1 MPVYVAVDL
10 GPEGG
15 RVLTGEFDGERLA
28 VREAHRFANRPV
40 RVLDGLYWDVLGLL
54 TQARGG
60 IALAASRG
68 RLTSVGVTAWG
79 GDFALLDR
87 AGRLLANPRHHL
99 DPYTSGLTG
108 LVSWQDHYELT
119 GVRPGPGTTACQLLA
134 HAGSP
139 LLEAADH
146 LAMMPDLFTLWLSG
160 EMLAERTIAS
170 TSQLLDARTGRWA
183 DSLVTRLGLP
193 HHLFAHRLA
202 EPGTVAGPLR
212 DGSDGSGVGS
222 GGVRSS
228 RNGRGPG
235 ATMVVAVAGHDAA
248 SAATALPVSAGSVGY
263 ISLGPRSLAGLEL
276 DAPVT
281 SRAARLA
288 GFTNEGGVMGTV
300 RFTRALNGLTLLQEC
315 RRAWGVRTSYAD
327 LVAEAATAPAF
338 GPLIDPGHPW
348 FLEPGDIPARI
359 AAYCRSTGQA
369 PPEDRAQTV
378 RCVLESL
385 ACSYRW
391 ALEQAEFLSDRR
403 VEAVHLVGGGAAS
416 ATLCG
421 LVADFAGRPVLA
433 GPVEATAVGNLL
445 VQAMADG
452 RLGSLT
458 ELREVVRRSF
468 RPRPFPPAARR
479 EPYEIAYSRYRR
491 LTGIDGFWNDAGPGP
506 RPDTGRRTRPAR
518 HAASAPSGTP
528 VTPATP
534 ATPATSAAPAVSVT
548 SVTSVGLSGD
558 RVTAGADEE
567 VEVGAPVGLHHM
579 IDVEAFPAP

>member
-1 MPVYVAVDL
+1 MAVDL
-10 GPEGG
+10 GPESG

-54 TQARGG
+54 TQTRGG
-60 IALAASRG
+60 IALAASRT

-99 DPYTSGLTG
+99 DPYTSGLAG

-139 LLEAADH
+139 LLDAADQ
-146 LAMMPDLFTLWLSG
+146 LAMIPDLFTLWLSG
-160 EMLAERTIAS
+160 ETLAERTVAS
-170 TSQLLDARTGRWA
+170 TSQLLDVRTGRWA

-193 HHLFAHRLA
+193 RHLFAHRLT

-212 DGSDGSGVGS
+212 GENGEDGGT
-222 GGVRSS
+222 GGNGRRS
-228 RNGRGPG
+228 RNGRGPA
-235 ATMVVAVAGHDAA
+235 ATVVVAVAGHDAA
-248 SAATALPVSAGSVGY
+248 SAAAALPVSSGSVGY
-263 ISLGPRSLAGLEL
+263 ISCGYRSLAGLEL

-300 RFTRALNGLTLLQEC
+300 RFTRPLNGLLLLQEC
-315 RRAWGVRTSYAD
+315 RRAWGARASYAD
-327 LVAEAATAPAF
+327 LVAEAAAAPAF

-348 FLEPGDIPARI
+348 FLEPGDMPARI

-369 PPEDRAQTV
+369 PPAGRAQTV

-391 ALEQAEFLSDRR
+391 ALEQAEFLGDRR

-416 ATLCG
+416 DTLCG

-452 RLGSLT
+452 RLGSLS

-468 RPRPFPPAARR
+468 RPRPFAPAAER

-491 LTGIDGFWNDAGPGP
+491 LTGIDGFWNGAEAGP
-506 RPDTGRRTRPAR
+506 DTARRVRPAR
-518 HAASAPSGTP
+518 HAAS
-528 VTPATP
+528 
-534 ATPATSAAPAVSVT
+534 
-548 SVTSVGLSGD
+548 VTSVGLAGD
-558 RVTAGADEE
+558 PVAAGADEE
-567 VEVGAPVGLHHM
+567 VQVGAPVGLHHM
-579 IDVEAFPAP
+579 VDVEAFPAP

>member
-10 GPEGG
+10 GPESG

-28 VREAHRFANRPV
+28 VREVHRFANRPV

-87 AGRLLANPRHHL
+87 TGRLLANPRHHL
-99 DPYTSGLTG
+99 DPYTSGLAG

-160 EMLAERTIAS
+160 EMLAERTVAS

-183 DSLVTRLGLP
+183 DSLITRLGLP
-193 HHLFAHRLA
+193 GHLFAPRLA

-212 DGSDGSGVGS
+212 GESGS
-222 GGVRSS
+222 GGGGRIS

-235 ATMVVAVAGHDAA
+235 ATVVVAVAGHDAA
-248 SAATALPVSAGSVGY
+248 SAAAALPVSSGSVGH
-263 ISLGPRSLAGLEL
+263 ISCGPRSLAGLEL

-281 SRAARLA
+281 GRAARLA

-300 RFTRALNGLTLLQEC
+300 RFTRALNGLMLLQEC
-315 RRAWGVRTSYAD
+315 RRAWGVRVSYAD
-327 LVAEAATAPAF
+327 LVAEAAAAPAF

-348 FLEPGDIPARI
+348 FLEPGDVPARI

-369 PPEDRAQTV
+369 PPDGRAQTV

-416 ATLCG
+416 ATLCE

-468 RPRPFPPAARR
+468 RPRPFTPCARR

-491 LTGIDGFWNDAGPGP
+491 LAGIDGFWNGAEAGP
-506 RPDTGRRTRPAR
+506 DTVHRARPAR
-518 HAASAPSGTP
+518 HAASAP
-528 VTPATP
+528 PAESAEPTGLAGP
-534 ATPATSAAPAVSVT
+534 AA
-548 SVTSVGLSGD
+548 SVGLAGD

-567 VEVGAPVGLHHM
+567 VEVGTPVGLHHVV
-579 IDVEAFPAP
+579 DVEAFPAP

>member
-10 GPEGG
+10 GPESG

-28 VREAHRFANRPV
+28 VREVHRFANRPA

-60 IALAASRG
+60 IALAAARG
-68 RLTSVGVTAWG
+68 RLTSVGVSAWG

-87 AGRLLANPRHHL
+87 DGRLLANPRHHL
-99 DPYTSGLTG
+99 DPYTSGLAG

-119 GVRPGPGTTACQLLA
+119 GVHPGPGTTACQLLA

-183 DSLVTRLGLP
+183 GSLVTRLGLP
-193 HHLFAHRLA
+193 RHLFADRLT

-212 DGSDGSGVGS
+212 GES
-222 GGVRSS
+222 GG
-228 RNGRGPG
+228 NGRGPG

-248 SAATALPVSAGSVGY
+248 SATAALPVSSGSVGY
-263 ISLGPRSLAGLEL
+263 ISFGPRSLAGLEL

-281 SRAARLA
+281 SREARMA
-288 GFTNEGGVMGTV
+288 GFTNEGGVTGTV
-300 RFTRALNGLTLLQEC
+300 RFTRALNGLQLLQEC
-315 RRAWGVRTSYAD
+315 RKAWGVRTSYAD

-348 FLEPGDIPARI
+348 FLEPGNVPARI
-359 AAYCRSTGQA
+359 AAYCRSTGQT
-369 PPEDRAQTV
+369 PPAGRAQTV
-378 RCVLESL
+378 RCLLESL

-403 VEAVHLVGGGAAS
+403 VEAVHLVGGGAS
-416 ATLCG
+416 SDTLCR

-452 RLGSLT
+452 RVGSLT

-468 RPRPFPPAARR
+468 RPRPFPPAGQR
-479 EPYEIAYSRYRR
+479 EPYEIAYSRYRQ
-491 LTGIDGFWNDAGPGP
+491 LTGIDGFWNGTGPEPAAGH
-506 RPDTGRRTRPAR
+506 RTRPAR
-518 HAASAPSGTP
+518 HAASTTSAPSMPSTTP
-528 VTPATP
+528 VR
-534 ATPATSAAPAVSVT
+534 SVRP
-548 SVTSVGLSGD
+548 VPSVGLTGD

-567 VEVGAPVGLHHM
+567 VEVGTPGGPHHVV
-579 IDVEAFPAP
+579 DVRAFPAP

>member
-10 GPEGG
+10 GPESG

-28 VREAHRFANRPV
+28 VREVHRFANRPV

-60 IALAASRG
+60 IALAAARG
-68 RLTSVGVTAWG
+68 RLTSVGVNAWG

-87 AGRLLANPRHHL
+87 DGRLLANPRHHL
-99 DPYTSGLTG
+99 DPYTSGLAG

-119 GVRPGPGTTACQLLA
+119 GVLPGPGTTACQLLA

-146 LAMMPDLFTLWLSG
+146 LAMMPDLFTFWLSG

-170 TSQLLDARTGRWA
+170 TSQLLDVRTGRWA
-183 DSLVTRLGLP
+183 SNLVTRLGLP
-193 HHLFAHRLA
+193 RHLFADRLT

-212 DGSDGSGVGS
+212 GES
-222 GGVRSS
+222 GGTGGTGGNGRTRGTRGNGRSG
-228 RNGRGPG
+228 RNGRGHRP
-235 ATMVVAVAGHDAA
+235 TMVVAVAGHDAA
-248 SAATALPVSAGSVGY
+248 SAAAALPVSSGSVGY
-263 ISLGPRSLAGLEL
+263 ISIGPRSLAGLEL

-281 SRAARLA
+281 SREARLA
-288 GFTNEGGVMGTV
+288 GFTNEGGVTGTV
-300 RFTRALNGLTLLQEC
+300 RFTRALNGLRLLQEC
-315 RRAWGVRTSYAD
+315 RRAWGVRASYAD
-327 LVAEAATAPAF
+327 LVAEAASAPAF

-348 FLEPGDIPARI
+348 FLEPGDVPARI

-369 PPEDRAQTV
+369 PPEGRARTV

-391 ALEQAEFLSDRR
+391 ALERAEFLSDRR
-403 VEAVHLVGGGAAS
+403 VEAVHLVGGGAS
-416 ATLCG
+416 SDTLCR

-452 RLGSLT
+452 RVGSLT

-468 RPRPFPPAARR
+468 RPRPFPPAGRR

-491 LTGIDGFWNDAGPGP
+491 LTGIDGFWNDTEPEPAA
-506 RPDTGRRTRPAR
+506 RHRTRPAR
-518 HAASAPSGTP
+518 HAASTPSTPSTTSVPSAPS
-528 VTPATP
+528 
-534 ATPATSAAPAVSVT
+534 AP
-548 SVTSVGLSGD
+548 SVGLAGD

-567 VEVGAPVGLHHM
+567 VEVGAPVGLHHVV
-579 IDVEAFPAP
+579 DVQAFPAP

>member
-10 GPEGG
+10 GPENG
-15 RVLTGEFDGERLA
+15 RVLTGEFDGERLS
-28 VREAHRFANRPV
+28 VREVHRFANRPV

-60 IALAASRG
+60 IALAAARD

-87 AGRLLANPRHHL
+87 DGRLLANPRHHR
-99 DPYTSGLTG
+99 DPYTSGLAG

-119 GVRPGPGTTACQLLA
+119 GVHPGPGTTACQLLA

-139 LLEAADH
+139 LLDAADH

-160 EMLAERTIAS
+160 EMLSERTIAS
-170 TSQLLDARTGRWA
+170 TSQLLDVRTGRWA
-183 DSLVTRLGLP
+183 NSIVTRLGLP
-193 HHLFAHRLA
+193 RHLLADRLT
-202 EPGTVAGPLR
+202 EPGTVVGPLR
-212 DGSDGSGVGS
+212 GESGDSGGNGGSGRR
-222 GGVRSS
+222 GGD
-228 RNGRGPG
+228 RNGRGR
-235 ATMVVAVAGHDAA
+235 ATPMVVAVAGHDAA
-248 SAATALPVSAGSVGY
+248 SVAAALPVSSGSVGY
-263 ISLGPRSLAGLEL
+263 VSFGPRSLAGLEL

-281 SRAARLA
+281 SREARLA

-300 RFTRALNGLTLLQEC
+300 RFTRTLNGLLLLQEC
-315 RRAWGVRTSYAD
+315 RRAWGARTSYAD
-327 LVAEAATAPAF
+327 LVAEATAAPAF

-348 FLEPGDIPARI
+348 FLEPGDMPARI
-359 AAYCRSTGQA
+359 GAYCRSTGQA
-369 PPEDRAQTV
+369 PPAGRAQTV

-403 VEAVHLVGGGAAS
+403 VEAVHLVGSAAS
-416 ATLCG
+416 SDTLCR

-445 VQAMADG
+445 VQAMAEG
-452 RLGSLT
+452 RIGSLT

-468 RPRPFPPAARR
+468 RPRPFSPSGQR
-479 EPYEIAYSRYRR
+479 EAYEIAYSRYRR
-491 LTGIDGFWNDAGPGP
+491 LTGTEGGWNGTEHGPAAGY
-506 RPDTGRRTRPAR
+506 RMRPAR
-518 HAASAPSGTP
+518 HAASVPP
-528 VTPATP
+528 VTAP
-534 ATPATSAAPAVSVT
+534 AAPASM
-548 SVTSVGLSGD
+548 GLAGD

-567 VEVGAPVGLHHM
+567 VEIGSPVGLHHVV
-579 IDVEAFPAP
+579 DVEAFPAP

>member
-10 GPEGG
+10 GPESG

-28 VREAHRFANRPV
+28 VREVHRFANRPV

-99 DPYTSGLTG
+99 DPYTSGLAG
-108 LVSWQDHYELT
+108 LVSWQDQYELT

-139 LLEAADH
+139 LLDAADH
-146 LAMMPDLFTLWLSG
+146 LAMIPDLFTLWLSG
-160 EMLAERTIAS
+160 EMLAERTVAS

-193 HHLFAHRLA
+193 RHLFAHRLT

-212 DGSDGSGVGS
+212 GGSGED
-222 GGVRSS
+222 GGDGETGGNGRRS
-228 RNGRGPG
+228 RNGKGPG
-235 ATMVVAVAGHDAA
+235 APPLVVAVAGHDAA
-248 SAATALPVSAGSVGY
+248 SAAAALPVSSGSVGH
-263 ISLGPRSLAGLEL
+263 ISCGPRSLAGLEL

-300 RFTRALNGLTLLQEC
+300 RFTRALNGLLLLQEC
-315 RRAWGVRTSYAD
+315 RRAWGVRASYAD
-327 LVAEAATAPAF
+327 LVAEAAAAPAF

-348 FLEPGDIPARI
+348 FLEPGDVPARI
-359 AAYCRSTGQA
+359 AAYCRSTGQV
-369 PPEDRAQTV
+369 PPADRGRTV

-416 ATLCG
+416 DTLCG

-468 RPRPFPPAARR
+468 RPRPFSPSARR

-491 LTGIDGFWNDAGPGP
+491 LIGIDGFRNGAEPEPGTGPGA
-506 RPDTGRRTRPAR
+506 RPAR
-518 HAASAPSGTP
+518 HAASAP
-528 VTPATP
+528 
-534 ATPATSAAPAVSVT
+534 PAVSV
-548 SVTSVGLSGD
+548 GLAGD
-558 RVTAGADEE
+558 PVAAGADEE
-567 VEVGAPVGLHHM
+567 VEVGTPVGLHHM
-579 IDVEAFPAP
+579 VDVEAFPAP